1 MKVTINTPT
10 KKYDI
15 IIGKLPEITI
25 NNKVGII
32 TNPKVSGLHINY
44 LTNKL
49 KAKELHIITLPDG
62 EEYKTME
69 TVIWAM
75 DRLFD
80 AKFDRNSTLIAFG
93 GGVIGDMTGFMASIF
108 LRGIKFIQIPTTLLS
123 MVDSSVGG
131 KTGVNNKYGK
141 NLIGSF
147 YQPEAVYIDTHF
159 LSTLDKR
166 EFNAGMAEI
175 IKMAVM
181 FDKKFFEDIKNN
193 RLTLEE
199 MIKRAVELK
208 AMVVNEDE
216 KEKGIRSV
224 LNYGHTFGHVIEN
237 LTNYKTYLHGEA
249 VAIGMVMANEL
260 SKELGYLSEK
270 EAEEI
275 KKLLRKYDLPT
286 TYKIKDSEEF
296 YNHFFLDKKT
306 IDNNIKF
313 IIPEKIGK
321 YKIVKNVDKEKVI
334 NILRKFEWDYYFY
347 FLSSFLEATKI

>member
-1 MKVTINTPT
+1 MKVTVNTPNKT
-10 KKYDI
+10 YDI
-15 IIGKLPEITI
+15 IIDKLSQITI
-25 NNKVGII
+25 DSKVAII

-62 EEYKTME
+62 EEYKNWQSIE
-69 TVIWAM
+69 YAL

-93 GGVIGDMTGFMASIF
+93 GGVIGDMTGFAASIF
-108 LRGIKFIQIPTTLLS
+108 LRGIKFIQIPTTLLA

-131 KTGVNNKYGK
+131 KTGINNKYGK

-166 EFNAGMAEI
+166 EFAAGMAEI

-181 FDKKFFEDIKNN
+181 FDKEFFENIKKGN
-193 RLTLEE
+193 LTLEE
-199 MIKRAVELK
+199 MIKRSVELK
-208 AMVVNEDE
+208 AEVVNQDE

-249 VAIGMVMANEL
+249 VAIGMIMANEL
-260 SKELGYLSEK
+260 SRELGLLSEK
-270 EAEEI
+270 EAKEI
-275 KKLLRKYDLPT
+275 KELLEKHNLPT
-286 TYKIKDSEEF
+286 DFKIDDVDDF

-306 IDNNIKF
+306 ADNKIKF
-313 IIPEKIGK
+313 IIPEKIGR
-321 YKIVKNVDKEKVI
+321 YKIVKDLDENLVKKV
-334 NILRKFEWDYYFY
+334 LKKFER
-347 FLSSFLEATKI
+347 

>member
-1 MKVTINTPT
+1 MKVNITTPT
-10 KKYDI
+10 KSYDI
-15 IIGKLPEITI
+15 HIGKLPKIEI
-25 NNKVGII
+25 NNKVAII

-44 LTNKL
+44 LTNHL

-62 EEYKTME
+62 EEYKNFE
-69 TVIWAM
+69 SVNYAL

-93 GGVIGDMTGFMASIF
+93 GGVIGDMTGFIASIF
-108 LRGIKFIQIPTTLLS
+108 LRGIKFIQIPTTLLA

-131 KTGVNNKYGK
+131 KTGINNKYGK
-141 NLIGSF
+141 NLIGTF

-159 LSTLDKR
+159 LKTLEKR
-166 EFNAGMAEI
+166 EFAAGMAEI

-181 FDKKFFEDIKNN
+181 FDKEFFDKIKNN
-193 RLTLEE
+193 KLSLEE
-199 MIKRAVELK
+199 MIKRSVELK
-208 AMVVNEDE
+208 AMVVNQDE

-260 SKELGYLSEK
+260 SRELGYLSEK
-270 EAEEI
+270 EAKEI
-275 KKLLRKYDLPT
+275 KNLLQKYNLPT
-286 TYKIKDSEEF
+286 DFKIKDKEEF

-306 IDNNIKF
+306 MDNKIKF
-313 IIPEKIGK
+313 IIPKKIGE
-321 YKIVKNVDKEKVI
+321 YKIVENIDKKDVLKV
-334 NILRKFEWDYYFY
+334 LEKFE
-347 FLSSFLEATKI
+347 

>member
-1 MKVTINTPT
+1 MKVTVKTPNKT
-10 KKYDI
+10 YDI
-15 IIGKLPEITI
+15 LIDKLPEITI
-25 NNKVGII
+25 DSKVAII

-62 EEYKTME
+62 EEYKNWQSIE
-69 TVIWAM
+69 YAL

-93 GGVIGDMTGFMASIF
+93 GGVIGDMTGFAASIF
-108 LRGIKFIQIPTTLLS
+108 LRGVKFIQIPTTLLS

-131 KTGVNNKYGK
+131 KTGINNKYGK

-166 EFNAGMAEI
+166 EFAAGMAEI

-181 FDKKFFEDIKNN
+181 FDKEFFENLKKGN
-193 RLTLEE
+193 LSLEE
-199 MIKRAVELK
+199 MIKRSVELK
-208 AMVVNEDE
+208 AQVVNQDE

-260 SKELGYLSEK
+260 SRELGFLSEEEANEIKELLEK
-270 EAEEI
+270 NN
-275 KKLLRKYDLPT
+275 LPT
-286 TYKIKDSEEF
+286 DFKIKDAHEF
-296 YNHFFLDKKT
+296 YEHFFLDKKT
-306 IDNNIKF
+306 TDNKIKF
-313 IIPEKIGK
+313 IIPEKIGQ
-321 YKIVKNVDKEKVI
+321 YKIVKDIDKEKVMKV
-334 NILRKFEWDYYFY
+334 LKKFER
-347 FLSSFLEATKI
+347 